1 MFVVSQRPLVNFL
14 NFQMMGLPLLQ
25 ELRAF
30 QMGKKHVAIVTE
42 VGLRRALLLAACGTS
57 TLQAA
62 SAGISLHCDRPGMSL
77 QQCVLKLMN
86 VL

>member
-1 MFVVSQRPLVNFL
+1 MNLL

-42 VGLRRALLLAACGTS
+42 ARCALLLAACGTS